1 MRIARLVNLAP
12 DDEEWA
18 DIVAE
23 TGEMV
28 DAAFAAL

>member
-1 MRIARLVNLAP
+1 MRIGRLLGLAP
-12 DDEEWA
+12 DDEEMA

-28 DAAFAAL
+28 DAAYAAL